1 MNKTK
6 IEKVE
11 KLLSEAKKNLS
22 EAVSDDVEEL
32 ESSVCREKYLSEFE
46 SLCEKFDVELQEDSD
61 RGKDEVY
68 SEWNDAVNMSA
79 SDLQKWSRNPCSRQA
94 SKDPVAVIKRNLRLL
109 DKNKEDWT
117 SNDVEDAE
125 RTISFINRMSSE
137 EMRPD
142 SPREGPHGC
151 PSEWAIS
158 LLNWAYNPFDSIP
171 TPDEQVQE
179 KLDPVEQV
187 DLSEMMRD
195 SGPQGYE
202 FEPVPNQVLYSER
215 SDAMDRAKDLGLDGV
230 HEHEFGS
237 DNVVM
242 YMPGSEHR
250 DWVERVKGLPDEE
263 NELEEGYSFEEDD
276 QVTWESSGGQ
286 AYGVV
291 RDRTN
296 EQCYDASI
304 DGDVKVCGEEDS
316 PAYLIEVW
324 NGEKDQLTGTMVAH
338 KEDSLTKTTFK
349 DDTAE
354 MSEERDASQVFH
366 SKQQERELEKEE
378 DDSSVSVPPVAI
390 HKVEGGET
398 HEVSDDVEKV
408 LDKLWNDE

>member
-1 MNKTK
+1 MNKKK
-6 IEKVE
+6 IKQVE
-11 KLLSEAKKNLS
+11 SLLSEAKQSLND
-22 EAVSDDVEEL
+22 AVSSEEEL
-32 ESSVCREKYLSEFE
+32 DNSVFREKYLSEFE
-46 SLCEKFDVELQEDSD
+46 NVCNKFDINVELEEDD

-68 SEWNDAVNMSA
+68 SEWNDTVNISA

-94 SKDPVAVIKRNLRLL
+94 SKDPEAVIKRNLRLL

-117 SNDVEDAE
+117 SNDVEDAK
-125 RTISFINRMSSE
+125 RTISFVNRMNSE

-187 DLSEMMRD
+187 SLQERKNIKEAEQLAEDAWVMKDVLGEFSREFESQALKLEETKTEDEVEDIRSALSESIDLMMEKIDEPVNAIKSEELRD

-202 FEPVPNQVLYSER
+202 FEPIPDQVLYAED
-215 SDAMDRAKDLGLDGV
+215 SDARQRASDLGLEGT
-230 HEHEFGS
+230 HEHPVVLDGEE
-237 DNVVM
+237 VVM
-242 YMPGSEHR
+242 YMAGDTHR
-250 DWVERVKGLPDEE
+250 DWEERVKSIP
-263 NELEEGYSFEEDD
+263 
-276 QVTWESSGGQ
+276 
-286 AYGVV
+286 
-291 RDRTN
+291 
-296 EQCYDASI
+296 EQ
-304 DGDVKVCGEEDS
+304 K
-316 PAYLIEVW
+316 
-324 NGEKDQLTGTMVAH
+324 
-338 KEDSLTKTTFK
+338 
-349 DDTAE
+349 E

-366 SKQQERELEKEE
+366 SKQQERSKDDEE
-378 DDSSVSVPPVAI
+378 DDEGSVSVPPVAI

-408 LDKLWNDE
+408 LDELWNEE